1 MHPKNISPQ
10 KGQAGLTLLEVLIA
24 MVILVVG
31 VLGWIGLQQTAVMNR
46 GESRT
51 MTVATELVQSKI
63 EELSESPAEIC
74 NSDSCSGE
82 DEHTIDGFEYVLEWE
97 MEKKDSSD
105 WGDDLA
111 YAHPLWVLDVTGE
124 WKIRGEKEIE
134 VRRVVME

>member
-63 EELSESPAEIC
+63 EELSENPAGLC
-74 NSDSCSGE
+74 SDALCSGDDCE
-82 DEHTIDGFEYVLEWE
+82 SETIDGIEYTLEVSE
-97 MEKKDSSD
+97 CSEVEENELS
-105 WGDDLA
+105 
-111 YAHPLWVLDVTGE
+111 YADPLW
-124 WKIRGEKEIE
+124 IIE
-134 VRRVVME
+134 VKGKWDFQGDRELESRRVVNE